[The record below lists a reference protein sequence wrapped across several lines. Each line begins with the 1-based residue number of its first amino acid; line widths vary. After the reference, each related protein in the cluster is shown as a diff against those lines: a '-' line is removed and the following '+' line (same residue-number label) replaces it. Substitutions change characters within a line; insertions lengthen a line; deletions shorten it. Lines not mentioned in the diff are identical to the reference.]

1 MNHALICWLCGSR
14 PKTPGLLKE
23 EDGEACDFCSTVV
36 SKGVGIVVT
45 VPDLKQDEK
54 TS

>member
-23 EDGEACDFCSTVV
+23 ENGEKCDFYSPAM
-36 SKGVGIVVT
+36 SKGVGIVVMA
-45 VPDLKQDEK
+45 PDLKQDEK